1 MKAALIPS
9 LSAAMAA
16 ALLGSPRALA
26 QPRPPLVFAAPEPPR
41 EVITWQERVPNGNLV
56 AGGVLTLGLTY
67 GTSVVVGATSDRAS
81 DQYLFVPVAGP
92 WMDLANRDCWN
103 NPCGVDEAGNQVLL
117 MASGIVQAAGVLE
130 IAAGFL
136 LPVTRTV
143 TRVAAVPKGVHVT
156 PTAGPSSVGL
166 AAYGAF

>member
-1 MKAALIPS
+1 MKAV
-9 LSAAMAA
+9 LSPTLPAVLAA

-26 QPRPPLVFAAPEPPR
+26 QPPSVVVVPEPPQ

-56 AGGVLTLGLTY
+56 AGGILTLGLSY

-81 DQYLFVPVAGP
+81 DQFLFVPVAGP
-92 WMDLANRDCWN
+92 WMDLASRDCRSA
-103 NPCGVDEAGNQVLL
+103 PCDVNEGGNQVLL

-143 TRVAAVPKGVHVT
+143 TRVAGVPKGVHVT